1 MAKTCVVNRQKN
13 REHVVARD
21 YDKRQALKAA
31 IKDETKS
38 FDERMA
44 ARDKLN
50 KLDRNGSTVKLRER
64 CQMTGRP
71 RGVYSLFGLC
81 RNQIRKLANQG
92 YLPGLRKASW

>member
-1 MAKTCVVNRQKN
+1 MAKTCVINRQHN

-21 YDKRQALKAA
+21 QAKREALKAA
-31 IKDETKS
+31 VKNESLS
-38 FDERMA
+38 FEERMA

-50 KLDRNGSTVKLRER
+50 KMDRNGSYVRLRER

-71 RGVYSLFGLC
+71 RGVYTLFGLC